1 MRANFNLVDLQ
12 LLIYIAEEQSLTR
25 AAERSNLSLPAAS
38 MRIKLFE
45 ESVGEK
51 LLFRNKQGVT
61 LTPTGDTVLKHA
73 RIVLNQLEALR
84 GDLHEHVEGFR
95 GHIRMAANATSINA
109 TLPLVLRQY
118 QIGRAHV

>member
-73 RIVLNQLEALR
+73 RIVLNQLEALK
-84 GDLHEHVEGFR
+84 
-95 GHIRMAANATSINA
+95 S
-109 TLPLVLRQY
+109 
-118 QIGRAHV
+118 GRASCRERECKYMESW